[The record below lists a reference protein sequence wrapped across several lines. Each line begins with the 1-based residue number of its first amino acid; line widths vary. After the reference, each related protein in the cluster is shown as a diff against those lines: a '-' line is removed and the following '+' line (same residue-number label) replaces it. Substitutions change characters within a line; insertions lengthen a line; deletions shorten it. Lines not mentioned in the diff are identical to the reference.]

1 MKKRILLKISG
12 EALMGHLS
20 YGLDPEMLDFVVSEI
35 GQALDEA
42 EKSGNPCEL
51 ALVVGGGNIFR
62 GVQGA
67 ATVGN
72 RTRADQMGMLATVM
86 NALALEDA
94 FERHGRRAVV
104 LSGLEV
110 PRAVETFT
118 ARGARAH
125 LAAGEIV
132 IFAGGTGSPFFT
144 TDTGAALRASEIGAT
159 LLCKATKVDGVYD
172 CDPVKNKD
180 AKKFSKLTLDECLS
194 RRLAVMD
201 QTAFSLCR
209 DNNISILVFS
219 LNQKGNIAAAV
230 NDREVGTIVVPNA

>member
-1 MKKRILLKISG
+1 MTKRILLKISG
-12 EALMGHLS
+12 EALMGHLA
-20 YGLDPEMLDFVVSEI
+20 YGLDPQMLDFVVSEI

-42 EKSGNPCEL
+42 EASGNPCQL

-67 ATVGN
+67 ATVSD
-72 RTRADQMGMLATVM
+72 RTRADNMGMLATIM

-94 FERHGRRAVV
+94 FERHGRSAVV

-110 PRAVETFT
+110 PRAAETFT
-118 ARGARAH
+118 ARGARQH
-125 LAAGEIV
+125 LAAGRV
-132 IFAGGTGSPFFT
+132 VLFAGGTGSPFFT

-172 CDPVKNKD
+172 ADPVKHSD
-180 AKKFSKLTLDECLS
+180 ATKFARLTLDECIS

-201 QTAFSLCR
+201 QTAFSMCR
-209 DNNISILVFS
+209 DNNIPILVFS
-219 LNQKGNIAAAV
+219 LNTPGNIAAAL
-230 NDREVGTIVVPNA
+230 NGRDVGTLVLPR